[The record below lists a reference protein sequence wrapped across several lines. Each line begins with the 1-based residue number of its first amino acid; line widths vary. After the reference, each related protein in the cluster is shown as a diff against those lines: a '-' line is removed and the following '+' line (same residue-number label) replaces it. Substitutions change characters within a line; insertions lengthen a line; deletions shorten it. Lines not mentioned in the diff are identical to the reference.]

1 MSINILYLEFMFTL
15 SVHSFSLSWFLCLL
29 SLIANITQRAHSSYS
44 FLSSFIDDQEVPRG
58 NHFGY
63 LGSISRHDGMV
74 ILFINS
80 KWDS

>member
-15 SVHSFSLSWFLCLL
+15 SLSLSHGFSVF

-63 LGSISRHDGMV
+63 LGSISRHDGDGDFVHKLKMGF
-74 ILFINS
+74 LM
-80 KWDS
+80 